1 MRMELFNPQVVD
13 YLNALARHGD
23 PVLTRLEA
31 EAAQERFPIIGPAAG
46 QYCYLIARLLGAKRV
61 FELGS
66 GFGYSTIWFAK
77 AVRDNGGGTVTHTVW
92 DAGLSARARKNIAEA
107 GLSDMVQFHE
117 GEAVAALRAAQG
129 PFDIIFND
137 IDKHGYPD
145 SLPVVKE
152 KLRVGGALIIDNMLW
167 HGAIFDDAD
176 QSPMTVGVREVTRRI
191 YEDRDWAAS
200 LIPIRDGMITACK
213 LR

>member
-1 MRMELFNPQVVD
+1 MELFNPQVVD
-13 YLNALARHGD
+13 YLNNLARHGD

-31 EAAQERFPIIGPAAG
+31 EAAQERFPIIGPPAG
-46 QYCYLIARLLGAKRV
+46 QFCYLIARLLGAKNV

-92 DAGLSARARKNIAEA
+92 DAELSARARKNVAEA
-107 GLSDMVQFHE
+107 GLSDIVRFHE
-117 GEAVAALRAAQG
+117 GEAVAALREAKG

-152 KLRVGGALIIDNMLW
+152 KLRVGGVLIIDNMLW

-176 QSPMTVGVREVTRRI
+176 QSPMTAGVREVTRRI
-191 YEDRDWAAS
+191 YEDRDWAPS